1 MLNLVSK
8 HNVKIQTNPFKGLND
23 IPKAV
28 ELAQSGKMKGKPVII
43 IDDEA
48 IANEKKSGLKMV

>member
-1 MLNLVSK
+1 MLNLVSE
-8 HNVKIQTNPFKGLND
+8 HNIKVQTNAFKGLNE

-28 ELAQSGKMKGKPVII
+28 ELAHSGKMKGKPVII
-43 IDDEA
+43 IDEEA